1 MDRFNFEDYMDMG
14 CPSCG
19 ADANE
24 DCFEDCAGIPVPPQM
39 WGFVEE
45 QMAFV
50 THKVSQRMMK
60 QFKMKIFTEKLEDI
74 MTDLK
79 DYKGLATA
87 MVNSKTLETADS
99 VLDKPTGRRQKR
111 KSKKDPG
118 GMERI
123 GRAGNK
129 KQRLMP
135 IGIMPRQERDT
146 MQGMSKGGMCRGMGA
161 AVRGGNFKGV
171 K

>member
-1 MDRFNFEDYMDMG
+1 MG
-14 CPSCG
+14 
-19 ADANE
+19 
-24 DCFEDCAGIPVPPQM
+24 
-39 WGFVEE
+39 
-45 QMAFV
+45 
-50 THKVSQRMMK
+50 
-60 QFKMKIFTEKLEDI
+60 EKLFI
-74 MTDLK
+74 
-79 DYKGLATA
+79 
-87 MVNSKTLETADS
+87 VI
-99 VLDKPTGRRQKR
+99 DKPTGRRQKR
-111 KSKKDPG
+111 ESKKEDASDRKMADPR

-135 IGIMPRQERDT
+135 IGIMPRQEKDT